1 VMMMAGFYDEAGAWA
16 WNAGLP
22 AKTGVGGGIV
32 AVAPGKLAIVGF
44 APPLNASGNS
54 VRGAKAIE
62 YIATQLGLNL
72 FGTGE

>member
-1 VMMMAGFYDEAGAWA
+1 
-16 WNAGLP
+16 
-22 AKTGVGGGIV
+22 
-32 AVAPGKLAIVGF
+32 VAPGKLAIVGF